1 MVSLRIEL
9 PEEEAEKLRNLASER
24 NTSPE
29 ELVTQTVLDLL
40 AQPDEELEH
49 ELDYLLKKHDEL
61 LRRLA

>member
-1 MVSLRIEL
+1 MVGLRIEL
-9 PEEEAEKLRNLASER
+9 PEEAIEKLKNLADER
-24 NTSPE
+24 NMSPE
-29 ELVTQTVLDLL
+29 QLVAQTVLDLL

>member
-1 MVSLRIEL
+1 MVGLRIEL
-9 PEEEAEKLRNLASER
+9 PEEAIEKLKQLADER

-29 ELVTQTVLDLL
+29 DLVIQTVLDLL

>member
-9 PEEEAEKLRNLASER
+9 PEEEAEKLRNLANER

-29 ELVTQTVLDLL
+29 ELVAQTVLDLL
-40 AQPDEELEH
+40 TQPDEELEH